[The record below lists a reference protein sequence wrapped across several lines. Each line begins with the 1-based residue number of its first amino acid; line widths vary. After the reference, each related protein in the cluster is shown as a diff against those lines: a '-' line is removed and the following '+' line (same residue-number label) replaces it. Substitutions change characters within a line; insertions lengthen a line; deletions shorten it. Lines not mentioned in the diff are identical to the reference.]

1 MFQYPHPPRK
11 LPINLFLRLELPR
24 SMSPSSELFTSMS
37 FHSCPWY
44 PLKRLKDRRRNR
56 QQSLV
61 RWPWSWSQTCQAAP
75 PSSANLANWPGLP
88 LTRVDEGYQGGNQN
102 THNTNVSTLD
112 SYFYTKMS
120 FLGQKHLV
128 SLFIDMSKVRYVV
141 ANGWFSLWR
150 FNQSKAQTTHNQET
164 NKLLE
169 TIENPETANPA
180 EQLTRQD
187 KNMIK
192 YINAWHVNTLCYI
205 SFQDWY
211 TTPWKLVVI
220 VNVL

>member
-24 SMSPSSELFTSMS
+24 SMSPPSELFTSMS
-37 FHSCPWY
+37 FHSCPFPVPGTLWKDWKTEGGIGGNNHMSGDPGLGPRHVRQHR
-44 PLKRLKDRRRNR
+44 PLLQIWQID
-56 QQSLV
+56 QDYH
-61 RWPWSWSQTCQAAP
+61 
-75 PSSANLANWPGLP
+75 WPGL
-88 LTRVDEGYQGGNQN
+88 TRVIRGEIK
-102 THNTNVSTLD
+102 THTTP
-112 SYFYTKMS
+112 T

-128 SLFIDMSKVRYVV
+128 SLFYINMSKVRLVV

-192 YINAWHVNTLCYI
+192 YINTWHVNTLCYI

>member
-1 MFQYPHPPRK
+1 
-11 LPINLFLRLELPR
+11 
-24 SMSPSSELFTSMS
+24 MSLTST
-37 FHSCPWY
+37 WY

-56 QQSLV
+56 QQSRV

-102 THNTNVSTLD
+102 THNTNVSTFD

-128 SLFIDMSKVRYVV
+128 SLFTNMSKVRFVV

-192 YINAWHVNTLCYI
+192 CINTWHVNTLCYI